1 VEARHARLTGLEMR
15 DGILSPSFTLL
26 SDRPFKYW
34 PSTRDDIHCPPLQKD
49 PYECRVLEVGQS
61 RVEGGGEGA
70 YARKDLMPGTVVA
83 YYNGLRFQAG
93 EKSPFHDTG
102 YAIFVEWNRKSLY
115 GCKKGEHMDIPPK
128 YQSSEH
134 YCATLAHKLNHSFT
148 PNCTWAN
155 ADHPCFGFVP
165 SIVTLEEV
173 RKGEELTI
181 HYMMDME
188 DAPEWYMDCWDLH
201 SNVAKTRKDSLG

>member
-1 VEARHARLTGLEMR
+1 
-15 DGILSPSFTLL
+15 
-26 SDRPFKYW
+26 
-34 PSTRDDIHCPPLQKD
+34 
-49 PYECRVLEVGQS
+49 VGQS

-128 YQSSEH
+128 VTKVS
-134 YCATLAHKLNHSFT
+134 ATVPPYNSFYFST
-148 PNCTWAN
+148 K
-155 ADHPCFGFVP
+155 VP
-165 SIVTLEEV
+165 STTAL
-173 RKGEELTI
+173 
-181 HYMMDME
+181 
-188 DAPEWYMDCWDLH
+188 P
-201 SNVAKTRKDSLG
+201 